1 MIGVV
6 FKKKFKP
13 NEVIINIQ
21 QFIAMLYTMNLINTD
36 ETVISDMYN
45 FDEMNLELALEEGET
60 ITNKDIVLSKK
71 DIYKIY
77 K

>member
-1 MIGVV
+1 
-6 FKKKFKP
+6 
-13 NEVIINIQ
+13 
-21 QFIAMLYTMNLINTD
+21 MNLINTD
-36 ETVISDMYN
+36 ETDISDMYN

-60 ITNKDIVLSKK
+60 IANKDIVLSKK